1 MYAIVATGGKQV
13 KVFEGD
19 RVLVEKIE
27 APVGELVE
35 LNDVRLL
42 VTESG
47 ISAEPGALSSA
58 KVVCEVADQGRHKKI
73 RVFKK
78 KRRKKYRRT
87 MGHRQAYTELR
98 VREILSSPEDG
109 QKAEQAELEHDTK
122 QNAGT
127 GEQAESTQ
135 EAAESSDEAIAESS
149 SQPGPGGD
157 E

>member
-58 KVVCEVADQGRHKKI
+58 KVVCEVAGQGRRKKI
-73 RVFKK
+73 RVF
-78 KRRKKYRRT
+78 KKYRRT

-98 VREILSSPEDG
+98 VREILSSSEDG
-109 QKAEQAELEHDTK
+109 QKAEQAELEQDTK
-122 QNAGT
+122 QDAGT

-135 EAAESSDEAIAESS
+135 EAAESSDEVIAEGSS
-149 SQPGPGGD
+149 YPGPGGD